1 MLPYPS
7 LPFFLGLRAL
17 GGTEG
22 LATPIAPTRRTG
34 TAPEMLEREGCSP
47 RSVAMGCGQW
57 IGACYSASMRIMA
70 AQEGISS
77 VRRGLVGLYLLWL
90 TLDRRF
96 CYVEGEPVTSS
107 LCSYCGILWFSPW
120 RISDSEDTASATYTI
135 TESRVRA
142 SRGHPWISVCP
153 GRSTKSECIRTC
165 HRDAG
170 TASPAATPVHYI
182 PSTSPRVAFC
192 DIPNLQSLT
201 LTYVQSRHHARRRP
215 SRQLASSLPPSLV

>member
-1 MLPYPS
+1 MWPVDWCVLLCFHEDHGRS
-7 LPFFLGLRAL
+7 
-17 GGTEG
+17 GGNLFG
-22 LATPIAPTRRTG
+22 KKRVGWL
-34 TAPEMLEREGCSP
+34 
-47 RSVAMGCGQW
+47 
-57 IGACYSASMRIMA
+57 
-70 AQEGISS
+70 ISS
-77 VRRGLVGLYLLWL
+77 LVKIRSAVLLC
-90 TLDRRF
+90 R
-96 CYVEGEPVTSS
+96 GEPVTSS

-120 RISDSEDTASATYTI
+120 RISDSEDTGSATYTI

-201 LTYVQSRHHARRRP
+201 HTYVQSRHHARRRP
-215 SRQLASSLPPSLV
+215 SHQLASSLPPSLV